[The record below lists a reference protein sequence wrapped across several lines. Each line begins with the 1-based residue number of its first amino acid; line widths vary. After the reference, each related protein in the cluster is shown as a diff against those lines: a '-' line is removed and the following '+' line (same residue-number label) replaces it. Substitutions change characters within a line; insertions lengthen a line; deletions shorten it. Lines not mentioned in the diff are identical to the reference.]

1 MEAWRL
7 SEEDSDSSDSDSD
20 AESVLERCPCK
31 ERLSGS
37 SVARAPNEGRAG
49 GLGEVFQKVSESHRA
64 SESLRAAPQVELLLS
79 RSNFTGSAW
88 PPRFASCLY
97 IRPGIFI
104 SALMCILYAGAPKR
118 GTQGCKRTSNGAT
131 REFRPAQL
139 TAKAAAL
146 QSVRRATCVQG

>member
-1 MEAWRL
+1 M
-7 SEEDSDSSDSDSD
+7 
-20 AESVLERCPCK
+20 
-31 ERLSGS
+31 
-37 SVARAPNEGRAG
+37 NFQI
-49 GLGEVFQKVSESHRA
+49 FQKVSESHRA

-88 PPRFASCLY
+88 PPRFASCWY

-146 QSVRRATCVQG
+146 PSVRRATCVQG